1 MICRIQSGLRALTEQ
16 FCARTTVKRAGKELV
31 FPRDGPSHR
40 VELPYAYLMV
50 WFTLHYPVLIQPG
63 EEPPEGERHAHL
75 CRFENSQ
82 WVGQYLAG
90 VRMMVSYKD
99 SYSLFR
105 CFLYIL
111 GTEYDGEFQENE
123 DNHTSLRLGTFRWL
137 VSIRPSHFYLEPYLP
152 GRFVR

>member
-1 MICRIQSGLRALTEQ
+1 MAWFALQ
-16 FCARTTVKRAGKELV
+16 CL
-31 FPRDGPSHR
+31 
-40 VELPYAYLMV
+40 
-50 WFTLHYPVLIQPG
+50 VLIQAG
-63 EEPPEGERHAHL
+63 EEALEGECHANL
-75 CRFENSQ
+75 RRFENSQ
-82 WVGQYLAG
+82 WVGQYLMG
-90 VRMMVSYKD
+90 VQRMVSYKD